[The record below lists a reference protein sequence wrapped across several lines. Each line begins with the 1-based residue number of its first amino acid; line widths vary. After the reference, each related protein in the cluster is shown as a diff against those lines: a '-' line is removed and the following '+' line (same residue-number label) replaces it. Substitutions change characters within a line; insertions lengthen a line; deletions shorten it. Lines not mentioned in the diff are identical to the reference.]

1 MHAIALHSRFVS
13 SMAEI
18 NRTDWHALIENAGP
32 FVDYDFLLALETC
45 GCVGEGTGWQPQHLI
60 VEHNQQLVAAMP
72 GYVKMHSYGEYVFDH
87 AWANAY
93 AQYGLDYYP
102 KWISAV
108 PFTPV
113 TGPRLLMRDSKD
125 VSLILDCV
133 SQHLSTLEA
142 SHISS
147 LHILFTVSNA
157 IDRMPFSDFAVRHS
171 VQFQWHNYGYQSF
184 SDFLNALTSRRRK
197 SIKRER
203 QQIVQQG
210 IEVRTLTGDEI
221 SDKDWAFFIHC
232 YQQTYF
238 KRSGHAGYLTPRFF
252 EQIRSIMK
260 SRLMLIMAYQQQMP
274 VASALFFYDGTGLY
288 GRYWGAT
295 KDIDHLHFECCYYQG
310 IDFAIKH
317 QLPRFNPGTQGE
329 HKLLRGFEPLYCASL
344 HKLFRQD
351 FHHAVSDFLARETP
365 MVMNYY
371 QQALAVLPFNQEN
384 LSRLSVYNQ
393 PYAPLSMGQ
402 Q

>member
-1 MHAIALHSRFVS
+1 
-13 SMAEI
+13 
-18 NRTDWHALIENAGP
+18 
-32 FVDYDFLLALETC
+32 
-45 GCVGEGTGWQPQHLI
+45 
-60 VEHNQQLVAAMP
+60 
-72 GYVKMHSYGEYVFDH
+72 
-87 AWANAY
+87 
-93 AQYGLDYYP
+93 
-102 KWISAV
+102 
-108 PFTPV
+108 
-113 TGPRLLMRDSKD
+113 
-125 VSLILDCV
+125 
-133 SQHLSTLEA
+133 
-142 SHISS
+142 
-147 LHILFTVSNA
+147 
-157 IDRMPFSDFAVRHS
+157 
-171 VQFQWHNYGYQSF
+171 
-184 SDFLNALTSRRRK
+184 
-197 SIKRER
+197 
-203 QQIVQQG
+203 
-210 IEVRTLTGDEI
+210 
-221 SDKDWAFFIHC
+221 
-232 YQQTYF
+232 
-238 KRSGHAGYLTPRFF
+238 
-252 EQIRSIMK
+252 MK
-260 SRLMLIMAYQQQMP
+260 SRIMLIMAYQQQMP